1 MVSLSSCVLFATL
14 LCASAKPE
22 EACSAPFSTE
32 MAKQNDWD
40 QSLLAFRSS
49 AQTGVFSEEVTEHLA
64 EYQAWST
71 QHQAALH
78 KVEKSKSLLDKLVAG
93 PPQVS
98 NLCTSALLGVK
109 QGVNSLVY
117 DIKSLSDQVSAHVKT
132 LESETRNLN
141 STMTAFEKVDHEFLL
156 GMNDCSE
163 KRKQASSEL
172 SAYQAQLKE
181 LKGVAKPFSPFTHTG
196 KVEWPPVAP
205 SPLEDGLWSKEH
217 CLAFLDFTQKYT
229 EYLPQVANVS
239 DCDSDLEQPHKACS
253 ALYISIRASYKKA
266 KELLES
272 KTCEQSMKKKKNEQL
287 APLVSQRRQQVTHI
301 KYSSEK
307 LDALQPVLLNLNHRV
322 DTLDAHVMESVHP
335 HCAESEAAIVPE
347 TLSDIRGAIHS
358 LQESP
363 SHNDVVD
370 KLPKDHEAQHV
381 AYTVCAGD
389 GDCDQEGLIQVDTLK
404 DATSNISSVA
414 HVQAI
419 MSWGGEL
426 Q

>member
-1 MVSLSSCVLFATL
+1 
-14 LCASAKPE
+14 
-22 EACSAPFSTE
+22 
-32 MAKQNDWD
+32 MAKENDWD

-78 KVEKSKSLLDKLVAG
+78 KVEKSKALLDKLMAG
-93 PPQVS
+93 PPQVG

-109 QGVNSLVY
+109 QGVSSLVY
-117 DIKSLSDQVSAHVKT
+117 DIKSLSDQVSTNVKT

-141 STMTAFEKVDHEFLL
+141 NTMAAFNKVDHDFSQ
-156 GMNDCSE
+156 GMHDCTE
-163 KRKQASSEL
+163 KRKQASSDL

-181 LKGVAKPFSPFTHTG
+181 LKQVAPFSQFTHTG

-205 SPLEDGLWSKEH
+205 SLLQDGWSKEH
-217 CLAFLDFTQKYT
+217 CLAFLDFTQKHT
-229 EYLPQVANVS
+229 EHLPQVANVS

-253 ALYISIRASYKKA
+253 ALYISIRASYQKA
-266 KELLES
+266 KEFLED
-272 KTCEQSMKKKKNEQL
+272 KTCEQAAKKKKNEQMV
-287 APLVSQRRQQVTHI
+287 PLVSQRRQQVTHI

-322 DTLDAHVMESVHP
+322 DTLDAHVTESVHP
-335 HCAESEAAIVPE
+335 HCAESEAVVVPE

-370 KLPKDHEAQHV
+370 KLPEDHEAHHV

-389 GDCDQEGLIQVDTLK
+389 GDCETEGHIQLDTVK